1 MLPLGLLLLFP
12 HPRLGALRFLS
23 VGSFLP
29 LVLRP
34 GESVLVLSV
43 LLSKALPVP
52 PVLLFQLS
60 LVVLCPVSSGVPL
73 NQLPV

>member
-1 MLPLGLLLLFP
+1 MLPLGPLLLFP
-12 HPRLGALRFLS
+12 HPRLGAFRLLS
-23 VGSFLP
+23 VGPFLP

-34 GESVLVLSV
+34 GESVLVLPV
-43 LLSKALPVP
+43 LLSKALPIP

-60 LVVLCPVSSGVPL
+60 LVVLCSVSSGVPL